1 MSFQK
6 TILSIAV
13 PNGIE
18 SGIFQLVKVALSS
31 VVALFGTYQ
40 IAANGIAQSI
50 WSMAALTSSA
60 LSPVFITVIGQCMG
74 AGDTDQAEY
83 YFRKLIKITLI
94 IGVAWNALVFAVT
107 PFVLSF
113 YAVSEE
119 TKRLTLWLVLL
130 HNIFNGIALCYAGP
144 LGIGLRATGDVKFT
158 MGISLF
164 TTIGVRL
171 ILSVIFAIWMN
182 MGVMGIALAMCLDW
196 SVRGIIFW
204 WRFKQGKWKT
214 FQVIRE

>member
-1 MSFQK
+1 
-6 TILSIAV
+6 
-13 PNGIE
+13 
-18 SGIFQLVKVALSS
+18 
-31 VVALFGTYQ
+31 
-40 IAANGIAQSI
+40 
-50 WSMAALTSSA
+50 MAALTSSA

-119 TKRLTLWLVLL
+119 TKRLTLLLVLL

-144 LGIGLRATGDVKFT
+144 LGSGLRTTGDVKFT

-171 ILSVIFAIWMN
+171 IFSVIFAIWMN

>member
-1 MSFQK
+1 
-6 TILSIAV
+6 
-13 PNGIE
+13 
-18 SGIFQLVKVALSS
+18 
-31 VVALFGTYQ
+31 
-40 IAANGIAQSI
+40 
-50 WSMAALTSSA
+50 
-60 LSPVFITVIGQCMG
+60 MG

-144 LGIGLRATGDVKFT
+144 AWKRPSCATGDVKSQWEF
-158 MGISLF
+158 SLF

-171 ILSVIFAIWMN
+171 IFSVIFAIWMN

-214 FQVIRE
+214 FQIIRE